1 MSEQQIKETKKS
13 NNQRRRK
20 NYRNRRKNPVKTQQ
34 KIQEVKKSDEYK
46 SVQEIAEKLA
56 SVFADLA
63 EDVENC
69 KKVIPVGKAEGSP
82 EFTEHLGNMSGI
94 LFALSTINEYFP
106 LTELLQK
113 DVAAV
118 ILSIVEDKD
127 MCDFDEGICYDE
139 LD

>member
-13 NNQRRRK
+13 NNQRRK
-20 NYRNRRKNPVKTQQ
+20 NYRNRRKNPVKAQQ

-56 SVFADLA
+56 STFVDFA
-63 EDVENC
+63 EEIENC
-69 KKVIPVGKAEGSP
+69 KKVIPGEKAETIP
-82 EFTEHLGNMSGI
+82 EFAEHLGNASGI
-94 LFALSTINEYFP
+94 LFALSIINEYFQ
-106 LTELLQK
+106 LTELLPK

-118 ILSIVEDKD
+118 ILSILEDKD
-127 MCDFDEGICYDE
+127 MCDFDEGVCYDE

>member
-1 MSEQQIKETKKS
+1 MSEQQIKEAKKPTT
-13 NNQRRRK
+13 REEERITETAG
-20 NYRNRRKNPVKTQQ
+20 KNPVKTQQ

-56 SVFADLA
+56 SVFADFA
-63 EDVENC
+63 EDIENC
-69 KKVIPVGKAEGSP
+69 KKVIPEEKAETIP
-82 EFTEHLGNMSGI
+82 EFAEHLGNASGI

-106 LTELLQK
+106 LTELLPK

-118 ILSIVEDKD
+118 ILSVVEDKD

>member
-13 NNQRRRK
+13 NNQRRK
-20 NYRNRRKNPVKTQQ
+20 NYRSRRKNPVKTQP
-34 KIQEVKKSDEYK
+34 KIQETKKSGEYK

-56 SVFADLA
+56 STFVDFA
-63 EDVENC
+63 EEIENC
-69 KKVIPVGKAEGSP
+69 KKVIPEEKAETIP
-82 EFTEHLGNMSGI
+82 EFAEHLGNTSGI

-106 LTELLQK
+106 LTELLPK

-127 MCDFDEGICYDE
+127 MCDFDEGFCYDE

>member
-1 MSEQQIKETKKS
+1 M
-13 NNQRRRK
+13 
-20 NYRNRRKNPVKTQQ
+20 
-34 KIQEVKKSDEYK
+34 
-46 SVQEIAEKLA
+46 
-56 SVFADLA
+56 
-63 EDVENC
+63 
-69 KKVIPVGKAEGSP
+69 GKAEGIP

-106 LTELLQK
+106 LAELLQK

>member
-13 NNQRRRK
+13 NSQRRRK

-56 SVFADLA
+56 SRFVDIA
-63 EDVENC
+63 EEIENC
-69 KKVIPVGKAEGSP
+69 KKVIP
-82 EFTEHLGNMSGI
+82 SGI

-106 LTELLQK
+106 LTELLPK
-113 DVAAV
+113 DVAAML
-118 ILSIVEDKD
+118 LSIAEDKD